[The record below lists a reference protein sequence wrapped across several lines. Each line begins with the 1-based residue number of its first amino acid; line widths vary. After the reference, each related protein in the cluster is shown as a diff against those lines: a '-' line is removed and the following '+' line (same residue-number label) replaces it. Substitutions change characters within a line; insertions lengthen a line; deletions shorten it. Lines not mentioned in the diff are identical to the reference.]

1 MKTPSLY
8 LAALL
13 AVIPIPR
20 ATAQESPGKATP
32 ADTAE
37 ISKPAPPEATAQGG
51 GELRLNFRSAPLDM
65 VLNYLSEAAG
75 FTIVLETQVRGTV
88 DVWSNQPV
96 TKEEAVDI
104 LDSALAKNG
113 YAAIRDGKKLTV
125 VSKADATTRNIPII
139 SSTDWET
146 IPQSDV
152 LATYIIPVR
161 YINAAQLINNLQALI
176 PTTMK
181 ISANNDSNSL
191 LITDSQGA
199 IRRIAHI
206 ASLLDS
212 SVSGVSTLKI
222 LPLKH
227 ADAKTL
233 ATTLTSLYSGNN
245 NNTGNRGGGQG
256 GFGGGNP
263 FGGQNPFGGGGN
275 PFGGGGGR
283 GGGGGGGGGA
293 ITIPIPNN

>member
-1 MKTPSLY
+1 MKTPTLY

-13 AVIPIPR
+13 AVFTLPR
-20 ATAQESPGKATP
+20 ASAQEDTTKEAPVAATDP
-32 ADTAE
+32 A
-37 ISKPAPPEATAQGG
+37 KPAANETAAPGVAGAADLQ
-51 GELRLNFRSAPLDM
+51 LNFRNASLDQ

-75 FTIVLETQVRGTV
+75 FTIVLETKVSGTV
-88 DVWSNQPV
+88 DVWSNQKV
-96 TKEEAVDI
+96 TKEEAIEI

-125 VSKADATTRNIPII
+125 LSKADATTRNIPII

-146 IPQSDV
+146 IPQSEV

-161 YINAAQLINNLQALI
+161 YINASQLIVNLQPLT

-212 SVSGVSTLKI
+212 SVSSVSTLKI
-222 LPLKH
+222 VPLKH

-233 ATTLTSLYSGNN
+233 ATTLTTLYSGNN
-245 NNTGNRGGGQG
+245 NNNTGTRGGQG
-256 GFGGGNP
+256 GQGG
-263 FGGQNPFGGGGN
+263 GGQNPFGGGGN
-275 PFGGGGGR
+275 PFGGR
-283 GGGGGGGGGA
+283 GGGDGGGS
-293 ITIPIPNN
+293 ITIPIPSRN

>member
-1 MKTPSLY
+1 MKTPTLY
-8 LAALL
+8 LAAWLVVVAL
-13 AVIPIPR
+13 SR
-20 ATAQESPGKATP
+20 ASAQEDTTKEAPVTATDP
-32 ADTAE
+32 A
-37 ISKPAPPEATAQGG
+37 KPAANETTAPGVAGVADLQ
-51 GELRLNFRSAPLDM
+51 LNFRNASLDQ

-75 FTIVLETQVRGTV
+75 FTIVLETKVSGTV
-88 DVWSNQPV
+88 DVWSNQKV
-96 TKEEAVDI
+96 TKEEAIEI

-125 VSKADATTRNIPII
+125 VSKAEATTRNIPII

-146 IPQSDV
+146 IPQSDM

-161 YINAAQLINNLQALI
+161 YINASQLIVNLQPLT

-181 ISANNDSNSL
+181 LSANNDSNSL

-212 SVSGVSTLKI
+212 SVSSVSTLKI
-222 LPLKH
+222 VPLKH

-233 ATTLTSLYSGNN
+233 ATTLTTLYSGNN
-245 NNTGNRGGGQG
+245 SNNTGNRGGGGGQG
-256 GFGGGNP
+256 GFGGGQNP
-263 FGGQNPFGGGGN
+263 FAGGQNPFGGGGRGD
-275 PFGGGGGR
+275 GGT
-283 GGGGGGGGGA
+283 
-293 ITIPIPNN
+293 ITIPIPGNN

>member
-1 MKTPSLY
+1 MKTPTLY
-8 LAALL
+8 LAAWLVVVAL
-13 AVIPIPR
+13 SR
-20 ATAQESPGKATP
+20 ASAQEDTTKEAPVAATDP
-32 ADTAE
+32 A
-37 ISKPAPPEATAQGG
+37 KPAANETAAPGVAGVADLQ
-51 GELRLNFRSAPLDM
+51 LNFRNASLDQ

-75 FTIVLETQVRGTV
+75 FTIVLETKVSGTV
-88 DVWSNQPV
+88 DVWSNQKV
-96 TKEEAVDI
+96 TKEEAIEI

-146 IPQSDV
+146 IPQSDM

-161 YINAAQLINNLQALI
+161 YINASQLIVNLQPLT

-181 ISANNDSNSL
+181 LSANNDSNSL

-212 SVSGVSTLKI
+212 SVSSVSTLKI
-222 LPLKH
+222 VPLKH

-233 ATTLTSLYSGNN
+233 ATTLTTLYSGNN
-245 NNTGNRGGGQG
+245 SNNTGNRGGGGGQG
-256 GFGGGNP
+256 GFGGGQNP
-263 FGGQNPFGGGGN
+263 FAGGQNPFGGGGRGD
-275 PFGGGGGR
+275 GGT
-283 GGGGGGGGGA
+283 
-293 ITIPIPNN
+293 ITIPIPGNN

>member
-1 MKTPSLY
+1 MKTPTLY
-8 LAALL
+8 LAAWLVVV
-13 AVIPIPR
+13 AVPR
-20 ATAQESPGKATP
+20 ASAQEDTTKEAPVAAIDP
-32 ADTAE
+32 A
-37 ISKPAPPEATAQGG
+37 KPAANEPAVPGVAGVADLQ
-51 GELRLNFRSAPLDM
+51 LNFRNASLDQ

-75 FTIVLETQVRGTV
+75 FTIVLETKVSGTV
-88 DVWSNQPV
+88 DVWSNQKV
-96 TKEEAVDI
+96 TKEEAIEI

-113 YAAIRDGKKLTV
+113 YAAIREGKKLTV
-125 VSKADATTRNIPII
+125 VSKADASTRNIPII

-146 IPQSDV
+146 IPQSEV

-161 YINAAQLINNLQALI
+161 YINASQLIVNLQPLT

-212 SVSGVSTLKI
+212 SVSSVSTLKI
-222 LPLKH
+222 VPLKH

-233 ATTLTSLYSGNN
+233 ATTLTTLYSGNNN
-245 NNTGNRGGGQG
+245 NNTGNRGGQG
-256 GFGGGNP
+256 G
-263 FGGQNPFGGGGN
+263 GGQNPFGGGGN
-275 PFGGGGGR
+275 PFGGGGNPFGGR
-283 GGGGGGGGGA
+283 GGGGA
-293 ITIPIPNN
+293 ITIPIPGN